1 MKRCLIVVDYQVDFV
16 SGTLGFPEA
25 ETLAAPIAQ
34 KIQQYH
40 AAKDAVLFTLDTHG
54 TDYASTQEGRNLPIA
69 HCIHGTAGHALYG
82 CVAQE
87 CLPQDVCFEKGTF
100 GSDRLFAYLQ
110 QQAYTDVELVG
121 LVSNICV
128 LANAVLAKTALP
140 EAHIAVDASYTA
152 SFQPA
157 LHEAALD
164 VMEGLQIDVF
174 NRKDGAL

>member
-128 LANAVLAKTALP
+128 LANVALLKAYCPEVPMTVRASCCAGVTP
-140 EAHIAVDASYTA
+140 EAHEN
-152 SFQPA
+152 A
-157 LHEAALD
+157 LNAMKALQ
-164 VMEGLQIDVF
+164 VEIL
-174 NRKDGAL
+174 